1 MKYLLIFSFIVILAL
16 LPACGRN
23 ASQPTPDIELMV
35 VQTQTAEAIEQLLS
49 TNMVDQGS
57 HATFTL
63 QPDLTTEQIQTLT
76 PTQTPKPDCTEKAKL
91 EGETITDQANFQ
103 PGENFEKTWILRNV
117 GTCTWTPDYSIIFL
131 GGEQMNGESPTTIG
145 QTVSPD
151 GEFEITIPL
160 KAPPNDGYYEGF
172 WKLQNERGEQFG
184 LGVESAAALWI
195 KIDVGDKSDISDHTD
210 LGNPDWIDTFD
221 GKKQYWYMGG
231 DTYTNFEIVDG
242 KLIMTAIQPTG
253 DLWRIAKYPELGN
266 IYLEMIATTGDSC
279 SGKDGYGVIV
289 RAPDQPDG
297 IIDSGYIFS
306 ISCDGMYRVYRMDEG
321 EFNSIQNWTSNEKIN
336 AGPNKTN
343 RLGVKLLGSKLQ
355 LLANGSI
362 ISEFYDE
369 TFPSGLFGLMIRS
382 DGTSGF
388 QVFVDEI
395 AYWRVVE

>member
-23 ASQPTPDIELMV
+23 ASPPTPNIELIV
-35 VQTQTAEAIEQLLS
+35 LQTQTAEAIEHLLS
-49 TNMVDQGS
+49 TTTADQ
-57 HATFTL
+57 AIFTL
-63 QPDLTTEQIQTLT
+63 QPELPTEQIQAPT
-76 PTQTPKPDCTEKAKL
+76 PSLTPKPDCSEKVEL
-91 EGETITDQANFQ
+91 ESETIPDQANFL
-103 PGENFEKTWILRNV
+103 PGVNFEKSWILRNV
-117 GTCTWTPDYSIIFL
+117 GTCTWTPDYSVIFV
-131 GGEQMNGESPTTIG
+131 GGEQMSGESPTAIG
-145 QTVSPD
+145 QTVPPD
-151 GEFEITIPL
+151 GKIEITLPL
-160 KAPPNDGYYEGF
+160 KAPPNDGYYESF
-172 WKLQNERGEQFG
+172 WKMQNERGEQFG
-184 LGVESAAALWI
+184 LGAESDVALWI
-195 KIDVGDKSDISDHTD
+195 KIDVGDKSDIGDHED
-210 LGNPDWIDTFD
+210 IGNPDWIDTFD

>member
-23 ASQPTPDIELMV
+23 ASPPTPNIELIV
-35 VQTQTAEAIEQLLS
+35 LQTQTAEAIEHLLS
-49 TNMVDQGS
+49 TTTADQGL
-57 HATFTL
+57 HTTITL
-63 QPDLTTEQIQTLT
+63 QPELPTEQIQAPT
-76 PTQTPKPDCTEKAKL
+76 PSLTPKPDCSEKVEL
-91 EGETITDQANFQ
+91 ESEMIPDQANFL
-103 PGENFEKTWILRNV
+103 PGVNFEKTWILRNV
-117 GTCTWTPDYSIIFL
+117 GTCTWTPDYSIIFV
-131 GGEQMNGESPTTIG
+131 GGEQMNGESPTAIG

-151 GEFEITIPL
+151 GEIEITLPL
-160 KAPPNDGYYEGF
+160 EAPPYDGYYESF

-184 LGVESAAALWI
+184 LGAESNVALWI
-195 KIDVGDKSDISDHTD
+195 KIDVGDKSDIGDQQD
-210 LGNPDWIDTFD
+210 FGNPDWIDTFD

-242 KLIMTAIQPTG
+242 KLVMTAIQPTG

-266 IYLEMIATTGDSC
+266 IYLEMIATTGNSC

-297 IIDSGYIFS
+297 IIDSGYIFG
-306 ISCDGMYRVYRMDEG
+306 ISCDGMYRVFRMDEG
-321 EFNSIQNWTSNEKIN
+321 EFNAIQSWTSNEKIN
-336 AGPNKTN
+336 AGPNKIN
-343 RLGVKLLGSKLQ
+343 RFGVKILGSKFQ
-355 LLANGSI
+355 LFVNGSI

-369 TFPSGLFGLMIRS
+369 TYPSGLFGLMIRS

>member
-23 ASQPTPDIELMV
+23 ASPPTPNIELIV
-35 VQTQTAEAIEQLLS
+35 LQTQTAEAIEHLLS
-49 TNMVDQGS
+49 TTTADQ
-57 HATFTL
+57 ATFTL
-63 QPDLTTEQIQTLT
+63 QPELPTEQIQAPT
-76 PTQTPKPDCTEKAKL
+76 PSLTPKPDCSEKVEL
-91 EGETITDQANFQ
+91 ESETIPDQANFL
-103 PGENFEKTWILRNV
+103 PGVNFEKSWILRNV
-117 GTCTWTPDYSIIFL
+117 GTCTWTPDYSVIFV
-131 GGEQMNGESPTTIG
+131 GGEQMSGESPTAIG
-145 QTVSPD
+145 QTVPPD
-151 GEFEITIPL
+151 GEIEITLPL
-160 KAPPNDGYYEGF
+160 KAPPNDGYYESF
-172 WKLQNERGEQFG
+172 WKMQNERGEQFG
-184 LGVESAAALWI
+184 LGAESDVALWI
-195 KIDVGDKSDISDHTD
+195 KIDVGDKSDIGDHED
-210 LGNPDWIDTFD
+210 IGNPDWIDTFD

-297 IIDSGYIFS
+297 IINSGYIFS

>member
-1 MKYLLIFSFIVILAL
+1 MKYILIFSFIVILAL
-16 LPACGRN
+16 LSACGRN
-23 ASQPTPDIELMV
+23 ASQPTPDIELIV
-35 VQTQTAEAIEQLLS
+35 LQTQTAEAIEHLLS
-49 TNMVDQGS
+49 ITTADQ
-57 HATFTL
+57 ATFTL
-63 QPDLTTEQIQTLT
+63 QPELPTEQIQTPT
-76 PTQTPKPDCTEKAKL
+76 PTLTPKPDCSEKVEL
-91 EGETITDQANFQ
+91 EGETIPDQTNFL
-103 PGENFEKTWILRNV
+103 PGVNFEKTWTLRNV
-117 GTCTWTPDYSIIFL
+117 GTCTWTPDYSIIFV
-131 GGEQMNGESPTTIG
+131 GGEQMSDESPTAIG
-145 QTVSPD
+145 QTVPPESAI
-151 GEFEITIPL
+151 EIILPL
-160 KAPPNDGYYEGF
+160 EAPLNDGYYESF

-184 LGVESAAALWI
+184 LGAESAITLWI
-195 KIDVGDKSDISDHTD
+195 KINVGDNSDIGDHQD

-242 KLIMTAIQPTG
+242 KLVMTAIQPTG

-279 SGKDGYGVIV
+279 SGKDGYGVVV

-297 IIDSGYIFS
+297 IIDTGYIFG

-321 EFNSIQNWTSNEKIN
+321 EFNTIHGWTSNEKIN

-343 RLGVKLLGSKLQ
+343 RFGVKILGSKFQ
-355 LLANGSI
+355 LFANGSI

-369 TFPSGLFGLMIRS
+369 TYPSGLFGLMIRS
-382 DGTSGF
+382 EGTSGY